1 MDNAITRKNNET
13 TVLQNAFKQ
22 VANSTAS
29 HFESCTYGAET
40 AQSKRAY
47 HKKFVLAFDLDNT
60 LVKTDR
66 ANNNAYQEAIRSV
79 SGREMPLGH
88 SRFTREKLAK
98 TLPDLDTTQLSEIVK
113 LKERLYSSHLKETIL
128 NAQLFKILK
137 LSSYSG
143 FETILLTESHRSR
156 AIQICKHHSLTQY
169 FSKIY
174 CRENY
179 GGGNKYQYL
188 RSITP
193 SISEVILFENEK
205 KEINKAIRHGINENQ
220 LITIKF

>member
-1 MDNAITRKNNET
+1 MDNAIILKNNET
-13 TVLQNAFKQ
+13 TVLQNAFKHI
-22 VANSTAS
+22 ANNAAS
-29 HFESCTYGAET
+29 HFESWSYGAET
-40 AQSKRAY
+40 AQSKKKD
-47 HKKFVLAFDLDNT
+47 HKKYILAFDLDNT

-79 SGREMPLGH
+79 TGREMSLGH
-88 SRFTREKLAK
+88 SRFTRGKLAK

-137 LSSYSG
+137 LSSCFG
-143 FETILLTESHRSR
+143 FESILLTESHRSR

-169 FSKIY
+169 FSKLY

-179 GGGNKYQYL
+179 GEGNKYQFL
-188 RSITP
+188 KTITL
-193 SISEVILFENEK
+193 SYSGVILFENEK